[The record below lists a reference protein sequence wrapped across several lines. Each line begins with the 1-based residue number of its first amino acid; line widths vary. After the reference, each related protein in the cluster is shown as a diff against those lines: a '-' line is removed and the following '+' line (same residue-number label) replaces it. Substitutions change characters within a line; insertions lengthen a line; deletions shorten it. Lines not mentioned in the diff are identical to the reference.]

1 MLLCVCNQFVIQ
13 LVLRLFLTGRIS
25 VGHLFH
31 IVIVKL
37 TWRQM
42 FLRKLQFD
50 THTFPERSELVPV
63 KVTCVVKERIKK

>member
-42 FLRKLQFD
+42 FLRKHKFRLKIGI
-50 THTFPERSELVPV
+50 FPCCEKMFIYEENDFKL
-63 KVTCVVKERIKK
+63 

>member
-42 FLRKLQFD
+42 FLRKLQ
-50 THTFPERSELVPV
+50 VPAKNWNISMLRKDV
-63 KVTCVVKERIKK
+63 YLRKK

>member
-42 FLRKLQFD
+42 FLRKLQ
-50 THTFPERSELVPV
+50 VPAKNWNISMLRKDV
-63 KVTCVVKERIKK
+63 YLRRK

>member
-1 MLLCVCNQFVIQ
+1 MLLCVYNQFVIQ

-42 FLRKLQFD
+42 FLRKLQ
-50 THTFPERSELVPV
+50 VPAKNWNISMLRKDV
-63 KVTCVVKERIKK
+63 YLRRK

>member
-37 TWRQM
+37 TWRQI
-42 FLRKLQFD
+42 FLRKLQ
-50 THTFPERSELVPV
+50 VPAKNWNISMLRKDV
-63 KVTCVVKERIKK
+63 YLRRK